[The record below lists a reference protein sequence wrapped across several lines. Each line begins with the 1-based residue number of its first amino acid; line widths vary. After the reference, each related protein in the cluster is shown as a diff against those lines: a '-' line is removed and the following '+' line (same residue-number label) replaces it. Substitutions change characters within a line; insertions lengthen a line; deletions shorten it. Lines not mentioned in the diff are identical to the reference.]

1 MNFHALLGIVAL
13 SFIVSCQAQKGTM
26 PAASTAKNS
35 TTATTQITLAE
46 GKGVFLKAQQMNV
59 SFKGIRTDSR
69 CPAGVNCVWQGVAV
83 AQLQFMSVTS
93 RPWDFELATVEDSS
107 KGYTRW
113 VNAEGYRYTLIKV
126 EPQAAANTDLKGK
139 YRITLQMEKLPAT
152 DQTEPNEKRPLR

>member
-1 MNFHALLGIVAL
+1 MNFYASLGIVAL
-13 SFIVSCQAQKGTM
+13 SFIVSCQAQKGPM
-26 PAASTAKNS
+26 PTASTSKNS
-35 TTATTQITLAE
+35 TSATTQITLAE
-46 GKGVFLKAQQMNV
+46 GQGIFLKAQQMNV

-83 AQLQFMSVTS
+83 AQVQFMSVTS

-126 EPQAAANTDLKGK
+126 EPQAAASTDLKGK
-139 YRITLQMEKLPAT
+139 YRITLQVEKLPAT
-152 DQTEPNEKRPLR
+152 DQSERNEKRPLR